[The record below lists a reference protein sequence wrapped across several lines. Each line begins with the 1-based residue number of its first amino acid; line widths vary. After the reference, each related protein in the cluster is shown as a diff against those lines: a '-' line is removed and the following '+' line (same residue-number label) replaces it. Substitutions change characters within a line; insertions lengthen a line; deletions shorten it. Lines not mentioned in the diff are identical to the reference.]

1 MYWGALSTDI
11 KKSSVNWNGLPN
23 WMEKAVQYHNTV
35 LETCVLYYKEEIV
48 NGTTVELLPNAPE
61 GDAYTY
67 LFTNS
72 SLSDL
77 KQFVISLGID
87 IQRMLHE
94 LREEGDTKLS
104 VSKCDS
110 LKEALR
116 KEIYQHHLNVEPASA
131 K

>member
-23 WMEKAVQYHNTV
+23 WMEKAVQYHNTL
-35 LETCVLYYKEEIV
+35 LETCVLYYKKNKE
-48 NGTTVELLPNAPE
+48 NGTMVELLPNAPE

-87 IQRMLHE
+87 MQKKLHE
-94 LREEGDTKLS
+94 LRQEDDTKLS
-104 VSKCDS
+104 VSKCNS
-110 LKEALR
+110 LKEVL
-116 KEIYQHHLNVEPASA
+116 KKVNGE
-131 K
+131 